1 MTSEKTTRFLP
12 DEFSAS
18 LPAKTFLLGEYL
30 ALIGRPAVVATHS
43 PRFRLATCPG
53 VLPEGYRRLDLP
65 PGSPAQKLVQFAR
78 TQLEIS
84 KSDLDQVLE
93 DLAFFDPLQGAGGVG
108 ASSALFGMLY
118 QSFAVLSEKVAAED
132 FSAAG
137 CAGGTWLRNWHSVW
151 SLFRELCQTEEG
163 VSPSGYDLAA
173 QWRGGISLL
182 DPFER
187 DALEVWPLMDWS
199 SHFFFSA
206 TQGSTNTLQDRLSS
220 RKTATHQHLSTL
232 VASGF
237 PHAYRKVLQ
246 ELEAVSVEGVQ
257 SLKQGKLNEWG
268 KSLTQYACKLQ
279 EAGLELES
287 ASEDREA
294 FLGLP
299 GVLGCKGTGALL
311 SDGLVVCLDPQHDD
325 IPVKQ
330 KNRERLLA
338 FAQERGLVLLSE
350 GAGVSHGITR

>member
-1 MTSEKTTRFLP
+1 MTSGQTTRLHP
-12 DEFSAS
+12 GEFSAS
-18 LPAKTFLLGEYL
+18 LPSKTFLLGEYL

-43 PRFRLATCPG
+43 PRFKLAVSPG

-65 PGSPAQKLVQFAR
+65 PGSPAQRLVQFAR
-78 TQLEIS
+78 AQLKIS
-84 KSDLDQVLE
+84 TTDLDQSLQ

-118 QSFAVLSEKVAAED
+118 QTFAHLSEKAEAEGH
-132 FSAAG
+132 SLGALQ
-137 CAGGTWLRNWHSVW
+137 GGTWTRSWHSVW
-151 SLFRELCQTEEG
+151 SLFRELCRSEDG
-163 VSPSGYDLAA
+163 ISPSGYDLAA

-199 SHFFFSA
+199 THFFFSA
-206 TQGSTNTLQDRLSS
+206 TQATPNAQQGRLSS
-220 RKTATHQHLSTL
+220 RKTATHQHLSAL

-257 SLKQGKLNEWG
+257 SLKQGKLNEWAQ
-268 KSLTQYACKLQ
+268 SLTQYACKLQ

-287 ASEDREA
+287 ATVDREA
-294 FLGLP
+294 FLKLP

-311 SDGLVVCLDPQHDD
+311 SDGLVVCLDPQQED
-325 IPVKQ
+325 IQTKQ
-330 KNRERLLA
+330 RNRERVLT